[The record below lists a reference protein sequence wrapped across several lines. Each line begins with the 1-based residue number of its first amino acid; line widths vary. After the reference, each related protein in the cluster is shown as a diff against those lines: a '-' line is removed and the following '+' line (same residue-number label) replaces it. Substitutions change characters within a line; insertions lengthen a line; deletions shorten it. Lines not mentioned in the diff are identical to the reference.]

1 MPRKGYIAGVTL
13 RKMIMTNC
21 KEFVL
26 DDLMAVT
33 AIPVSDFSPG
43 FAAWQLT
50 PTIPSAGFSPTLT
63 RAIVI
68 GQKPAVAGGRL
79 IPIVKL
85 TGKAKDDET
94 DSVAGRL
101 HKVAVTCQVDDRDL
115 SGDDSGMTVL
125 DYLLSL
131 ERTPSHLLLTFRDG
145 TTRGF
150 VQATGDTYI
159 CTVERD
165 GAKTSVAFHIQNTM
179 GIQLIV

>member
-21 KEFVL
+21 KEYVL

-68 GQKPAVAGGRL
+68 GQKPAVAGGSL

-101 HKVAVTCQVDDRDL
+101 HKVAVTCQVDDRD
-115 SGDDSGMTVL
+115 GGVWAD
-125 DYLLSL
+125 LLTL
-131 ERTPSHLLLTFRDG
+131 ERRQSHLLLTFRDG

>member
-21 KEFVL
+21 KEYVL

-68 GQKPAVAGGRL
+68 GQKPAVAGGAL

-101 HKVAVTCQVDDRDL
+101 HKVAVTCQVDDRD
-115 SGDDSGMTVL
+115 GGVWAD
-125 DYLLSL
+125 LLTL
-131 ERTPSHLLLTFRDG
+131 ERRQSHLLLTFRDG

>member
-21 KEFVL
+21 KEYVL

-101 HKVAVTCQVDDRDL
+101 HKVAVTCQVDDRD
-115 SGDDSGMTVL
+115 GGVWAD
-125 DYLLSL
+125 LLTL
-131 ERTPSHLLLTFRDG
+131 ERRQSHLLLTFRDG
-145 TTRGF
+145 TTSGF

>member
-101 HKVAVTCQVDDRDL
+101 HKVAVTCQVDDRD
-115 SGDDSGMTVL
+115 GGVWAD
-125 DYLLSL
+125 LLTL
-131 ERTPSHLLLTFRDG
+131 ERRQSHLLLTFRDG
-145 TTRGF
+145 TTKGF
-150 VQATGDTYI
+150 AQATGDTYI

>member
-101 HKVAVTCQVDDRDL
+101 HKVTVTCQVDDRD
-115 SGDDSGMTVL
+115 GGVWAD
-125 DYLLSL
+125 LLTL
-131 ERTPSHLLLTFRDG
+131 ERRQSHLLLAFRDG

>member
-94 DSVAGRL
+94 DSVVGRL
-101 HKVAVTCQVDDRDL
+101 HKVAVTCQVDDRD
-115 SGDDSGMTVL
+115 GGVWAD
-125 DYLLSL
+125 LLTI
-131 ERTPSHLLLTFRDG
+131 ERRQSHLLLTFRDG

>member
-101 HKVAVTCQVDDRDL
+101 HKVAVTCQVDDRD
-115 SGDDSGMTVL
+115 GGVWAD
-125 DYLLSL
+125 LLTL
-131 ERTPSHLLLTFRDG
+131 ERRQSHLLLTFRDG